1 MRERSNAET
10 HIATPHSHYPCAD
23 GRWVAIACTNDKMFA
38 RLARV
43 MGQPELA
50 GDERF
55 RLNRSRLEQQEFSDY
70 LKAYPPEQG
79 TEPALTPVPHLPMM
93 LACARSG

>member
-1 MRERSNAET
+1 MRERSGTET
-10 HIATPHSHYPCAD
+10 HTATPHSHYPCAD
-23 GRWVAIACTNDKMFA
+23 GRWVAIACTNDKMCA

-55 RLNRSRLEQQEFSDY
+55 RLNRSRLETATGIQRCMRLGQNRD
-70 LKAYPPEQG
+70 LRRIDQD
-79 TEPALTPVPHLPMM
+79 T
-93 LACARSG
+93 